1 MSPAVPTRSSHL
13 RRVVQAQALPQGHAH
28 QVSLKSIA
36 AVGCALATAMGSSP
50 ALAHAIGFGD
60 RFNIEQAPVWLAQAV
75 LLLAWLT
82 YTWGARRKRP
92 PPGPRLA
99 FHTAMGIAALAL
111 FGPLDTLAER
121 SSAWHMGQHMLLI
134 VVVAPLAVLARPLPQ
149 WRALIGPP
157 ADVLWRRLHRLS
169 RYPIGCALLHAAAI
183 WFWHAPGPYIAA
195 VQNPAWHVLEHA
207 CFLFSG
213 WLFWWAV
220 LRPSRAGV
228 LPAALALLFTVM
240 HTGLLGA
247 LLSFASVPLY
257 DTGSAALADQQLA
270 GLVMWIPGGLIYLLA
285 AAWAAGRWLQ
295 TLETNAVTAEPGL
308 ARIGV
313 APASFGR

>member
-1 MSPAVPTRSSHL
+1 MSPAVPARSSH
-13 RRVVQAQALPQGHAH
+13 RCCGAQAQARART
-28 QVSLKSIA
+28 VSVRSIA
-36 AVGCALATAMGSSP
+36 AVGCALAAAMGSSP
-50 ALAHAIGFGD
+50 ALAHAVGLGD
-60 RFNIEQAPVWLAQAV
+60 RVGIDQAPVWLAQAM
-75 LLLAWLT
+75 LLMAWLT
-82 YTWGARRKRP
+82 YTWGAMHKRP
-92 PPGPRLA
+92 QPGPRLA

-111 FGPLDTLAER
+111 FGPLDTLAES

-134 VVVAPLAVLARPLPQ
+134 VVVAPLAVLGRPLPQ
-149 WRALIGPP
+149 WRALLGPP
-157 ADVLWRRLHRLS
+157 ADALWRRLHRLS
-169 RYPIGCALLHAAAI
+169 RHPLRCALLHAAAI

-195 VQNPAWHVLEHA
+195 VQHPTWHVLEHA

-257 DTGSAALADQQLA
+257 HSGSAALADQQLA
-270 GLVMWIPGGLIYLLA
+270 GLVMWIPGGLVYLAA
-285 AAWAAGRWLQ
+285 AAWAAWRWLQ
-295 TLETNAVTAEPGL
+295 TLETGL
-308 ARIGV
+308 SRQRRRP
-313 APASFGR
+313 PASVEGPPSFGR

>member
-1 MSPAVPTRSSHL
+1 MPAKAH
-13 RRVVQAQALPQGHAH
+13 AQGHAPT
-28 QVSLKSIA
+28 VSMKWLLA
-36 AVGCALATAMGSSP
+36 TGCALATAMVPSP
-50 ALAHAIGFGD
+50 ALAHAVGVGD
-60 RFNIEQAPVWLAQAV
+60 SGGIEQAPVWLAQA
-75 LLLAWLT
+75 LLGLAWLT
-82 YTWGARRKRP
+82 YTWGAKRKRP
-92 PPGPRLA
+92 QGGPHLA

-157 ADVLWRRLHRLS
+157 ADALWRRLHRLS
-169 RYPIGCALLHAAAI
+169 RYPMGSALLHAAAI
-183 WFWHAPGPYIAA
+183 WFWHAPGPYVAA

-207 CFLFSG
+207 SFLFSG
-213 WLFWWAV
+213 WLFWWSV

-257 DTGSAALADQQLA
+257 HSGPAALADQQLA
-270 GLVMWIPGGLIYLLA
+270 GLVMWVPGGLIYLLA
-285 AAWAAGRWLQ
+285 AAWAAWRWLQ
-295 TLETNAVTAEPGL
+295 AQEADAAAAAQAHGSIR
-308 ARIGV
+308 AG
-313 APASFGR
+313 PASFGR